1 MQWAADLAGAFFGV
15 DGISAG
21 TWQEMSMQR
30 GIGRPVLVAGAA
42 AILLLAGGCTRIR
55 AHQGFL
61 VDSLIVNSVLPGVDN
76 KASVEGALGRPTFVS
91 QFGPERWYYISRD
104 TRALAFASPRPT
116 DQLLVTVQFD
126 PKGNVASIDRNSSL
140 DQIANISPV
149 GDKTQTLGRKRSLLN
164 EIFGNIGAVG
174 AAGGGASTGPT
185 GPGPNG
191 S

>member
-1 MQWAADLAGAFFGV
+1 LHIDCGGWQCNGRPLGASVFAK
-15 DGISAG
+15 DIE
-21 TWQEMSMQR
+21 QEMRMQR
-30 GIGRPVLVAGAA
+30 GIGRPLMVAGAA
-42 AILLLAGGCTRIR
+42 AVLLLAGGCSRIR

-61 VDSLIVNSVLPGVDN
+61 VDQLIVDSVMPGVDN
-76 KASVEGALGRPTFVS
+76 RASVEGALGRPTFVS
-91 QFGPERWYYISRD
+91 QFGPERWYYVARD

-126 PKGNVASIDRNSSL
+126 DKGNVAS
-140 DQIANISPV
+140 ISPV
-149 GDKTQTLGRKRSLLN
+149 GDKTPTLGRKRSLLD

-174 AAGGGASTGPT
+174 AGGVGGGSGPA

>member
-1 MQWAADLAGAFFGV
+1 
-15 DGISAG
+15 
-21 TWQEMSMQR
+21 MQR
-30 GIGRPVLVAGAA
+30 GIGRPLMVVGAA
-42 AILLLAGGCTRIR
+42 AVLLLAGGCSRIR

-61 VDSLIVNSVLPGVDN
+61 VDQLIVDSVMPGVDN
-76 KASVEGALGRPTFVS
+76 RASVEGALGRPTFVS
-91 QFGPERWYYISRD
+91 QFGPERWYYVARD

-126 PKGNVASIDRNSSL
+126 GQGNVASIDRNKTL
-140 DQIANISPV
+140 DQVANITPV
-149 GDKTQTLGRKRSLLN
+149 GDKTPTLGRKRSLLD

-174 AAGGGASTGPT
+174 AGGVGGGSGPA

>member
-1 MQWAADLAGAFFGV
+1 
-15 DGISAG
+15 
-21 TWQEMSMQR
+21 MQR
-30 GIGRPVLVAGAA
+30 GIGRPLMVAGAA
-42 AILLLAGGCTRIR
+42 AVLLLAGGCSRIR

-61 VDSLIVNSVLPGVDN
+61 VDQLIVDSVMPGVDN
-76 KASVEGALGRPTFVS
+76 RASVEGALGRPTFVS
-91 QFGPERWYYISRD
+91 QFGPERWYYVARD

-126 PKGNVASIDRNSSL
+126 DKGNVASIDRNKTL
-140 DQIANISPV
+140 DQVANISPV
-149 GDKTQTLGRKRSLLN
+149 GDKTPTLGRKRSLLD

-174 AAGGGASTGPT
+174 AGGVGGGSGPA

>member
-1 MQWAADLAGAFFGV
+1 
-15 DGISAG
+15 
-21 TWQEMSMQR
+21 MQR
-30 GIGRPVLVAGAA
+30 GIGRPLMVAGAA
-42 AILLLAGGCTRIR
+42 AVLLLAGGCSRIR

-61 VDSLIVNSVLPGVDN
+61 VDQLIVDSVLPGVDN
-76 KASVEGALGRPTFVS
+76 RASVEGALGRPTFVS
-91 QFGPERWYYISRD
+91 QFGPERWYYVARD

-126 PKGNVASIDRNSSL
+126 DKGNVASINRNKTL
-140 DQIANISPV
+140 DQVANISPV
-149 GDKTQTLGRKRSLLN
+149 GDKTPTLGRKRSLLD

-174 AAGGGASTGPT
+174 AGGVGGGSGPA

>member
-1 MQWAADLAGAFFGV
+1 
-15 DGISAG
+15 
-21 TWQEMSMQR
+21 MQR
-30 GIGRPVLVAGAA
+30 GIGRPLMVAGAA
-42 AILLLAGGCTRIR
+42 AVLLLAGGCSRIR

-61 VDSLIVNSVLPGVDN
+61 VDQLIVDSVLPGVDN
-76 KASVEGALGRPTFVS
+76 RASVEGALGRPTFVS
-91 QFGPERWYYISRD
+91 QFGPERWYYVARD

-126 PKGNVASIDRNSSL
+126 DKGNVASIDRNKTL
-140 DQIANISPV
+140 DQVANISPV
-149 GDKTQTLGRKRSLLN
+149 GDKTPTLGRKRSLLD

-174 AAGGGASTGPT
+174 AGGVGGGSGPA

>member
-1 MQWAADLAGAFFGV
+1 
-15 DGISAG
+15 
-21 TWQEMSMQR
+21 MQR
-30 GIGRPVLVAGAA
+30 GIGRPLMVAGAA
-42 AILLLAGGCTRIR
+42 AVLLLAGGCSRIR

-61 VDSLIVNSVLPGVDN
+61 VDQLIVDSVLPGVDN
-76 KASVEGALGRPTFVS
+76 RASVEGALGRPTFVS
-91 QFGPERWYYISRD
+91 QFGPERWYYVARD

-126 PKGNVASIDRNSSL
+126 DKGNVASIDRNKTL
-140 DQIANISPV
+140 DQVANISPV
-149 GDKTQTLGRKRSLLN
+149 GDKTPTLGRKRSLLD

-174 AAGGGASTGPT
+174 AGGVGGGGGPA